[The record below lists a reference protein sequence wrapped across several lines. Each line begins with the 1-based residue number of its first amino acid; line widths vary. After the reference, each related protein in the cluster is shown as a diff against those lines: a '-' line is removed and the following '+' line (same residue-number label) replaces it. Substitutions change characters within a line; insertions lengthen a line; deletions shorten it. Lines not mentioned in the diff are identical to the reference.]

1 MGNLLSQGETTI
13 TTTPIYIEQPL
24 ATEIITKQ
32 TQLISN
38 LEDAI
43 KQTRTALVINANP
56 TSNPTALNNTISWN
70 NAIQNGNSITK
81 SKEKFMNVNPV
92 SDYYTPSFYLAN
104 TNTPELKDYVDA
116 YNKSVALLDDPNQLN
131 QAKFDTYI
139 HLQNKKIAELQNAI
153 NTFPT
158 KSAIHQPIK
167 AIKNLK
173 TSQSLNVEEY
183 PDPANNNSSQPK
195 TYRGNG
201 APEYPNYLIY
211 GNNGC
216 LQYNK
221 GKDASTAGT
230 WAFQPCNSNMPEQR
244 FNMTQINTMD
254 NYNNKITDIAN
265 QSYKIADTN
274 SVIMGFYV
282 VNPETA
288 NDQCLTLNPDGLSV
302 MPCNIDASQRFK
314 PFYHSITP

>member
-1 MGNLLSQGETTI
+1 MGNLLSTSDTTI
-13 TTTPIYIEQPL
+13 TTTPIYIQQPL
-24 ATEIITKQ
+24 ATEIISKQ
-32 TQLISN
+32 TQLITN
-38 LEDAI
+38 LENTI
-43 KQTRTALVINANP
+43 MQTKNALVINANP
-56 TSNPTALNNTISWN
+56 QTTPQQTSMNTQSTSHF
-70 NAIQNGNSITK
+70 A
-81 SKEKFMNVNPV
+81 NVNPV
-92 SDYYTPSFYLAN
+92 SDYYTPSFNLAN

-139 HLQNKKIAELQNAI
+139 HLQNKKIAELENAI

-158 KSAIHQPIK
+158 KSAIQQPIK

-183 PDPANNNSSQPK
+183 PDPTNTNSTQPR

-201 APEYPNYLIY
+201 APAYPNYLIY

-221 GKDASTAGT
+221 GKDASTADT

-244 FNMTQINTMD
+244 FNIAQINTMD
-254 NYNNKITDIAN
+254 DYNNKITDITN